1 MVVYTHTHS
10 SICEY
15 LKAISFRLRIIEQ
28 YSLEEISVMTV
39 ELPPF
44 VTSYIVSSATSETL
58 SVEYIYCIC
67 YGLNICVSPR
77 NSNVETLIP
86 I

>member
-44 VTSYIVSSATSETL
+44 VTSYIVSSAT
-58 SVEYIYCIC
+58 
-67 YGLNICVSPR
+67 
-77 NSNVETLIP
+77 
-86 I
+86 